1 MASGPMHDP
10 FLDIAYARAQQA
22 QQRQLKRRRAA
33 ARRAARA
40 STADGDMDREPSA
53 SPTQRVGAEH
63 EDRALQRLIDAG
75 LVPLARNLRCR
86 AGEIDL
92 VMRDGDMLVFVEVRA
107 RASNRYGGAAAS
119 VGPEKRARLIRSAT
133 LLLPGL
139 ARRYWQGHTPIARFD
154 VVAFDGDEI
163 EWLRAAFSL

>member
-1 MASGPMHDP
+1 MPDP

-33 ARRAARA
+33 ARRAARG
-40 STADGDMDREPSA
+40 SMTDGDLDREPSA
-53 SPTQRVGAEH
+53 SPTQRVGAVH
-63 EDRALQRLIDAG
+63 EDRALRRLSDAG

-139 ARRYWQGHTPIARFD
+139 ARRYWQGRTPVVRFD

-163 EWLRAAFSL
+163 EWLRSAFSL